1 MDTKKS
7 ILVVDDEDDFT
18 HLMEEILVKNNYN
31 AFIAHSGAE
40 ALQMMDA
47 RKFDL
52 IILDLIMPELGGL
65 HLLKKGNQ
73 LEPKPPVIVLTGDA
87 RVESVVE
94 AMKLGAYDYLS
105 KPMDWNKLEIAVKN
119 ALLTKDL
126 KHEVIR
132 LKYKVENQLKFDN
145 FVGSGPKMREI
156 IERTERVLTNDVI
169 VFIQGEMGTG
179 KELLARNIHL
189 NSPHREK
196 PFIVVN
202 CSGIP
207 ENLLELELFG
217 YEKGVISG
225 GMAAR
230 SGKLEQ
236 VKGGTLYLDDI
247 AELPVGLQVKLLQLL
262 ERGHFQRIGSSED
275 IPADFRL
282 IVGSSKKLE
291 EEVASGNFREDL
303 FYRINVFPIRIPP
316 LREHIEDI
324 PELAVYFKDKI
335 NAKIGTQISRI
346 SNEVLSYFM
355 KYDWPGN
362 IQELENVMERSM
374 LNARGNVFQP
384 EDLPITITS
393 FSSEYNN
400 GGSSISLQKAV
411 ELTNTITPWKEIE
424 KTILKHALKISN
436 YNLSTTASELGI
448 GRTTLYR
455 KLQRY
460 RIKVEKQQV
469 IKN

>member
-18 HLMEEILVKNNYN
+18 HLMEEILRKNNYT
-31 AFIAHSGAE
+31 AYVARSGAD
-40 ALQMMDA
+40 ALQLLKST
-47 RKFDL
+47 KFDL
-52 IILDLIMPELGGL
+52 LILDLIMPELGGL
-65 HLLKKGNQ
+65 HLLRKVNEQ
-73 LEPKPPVIVLTGDA
+73 DPKPPVIVLTGDA

-132 LKYKVENQLKFDN
+132 LKCKVENQFKFEN
-145 FVGSGPKMREI
+145 YIGSGPKMREI
-156 IERTERVLTNDVI
+156 LERAERVLENDVT
-169 VFIQGEMGTG
+169 VFLEGELGTG
-179 KELLARNIHL
+179 KELLARNIHQ
-189 NSPHREK
+189 NSPRREH
-196 PFIVVN
+196 PFMAVS
-202 CSGIP
+202 CPAIP
-207 ENLLELELFG
+207 ENLLEFELFG
-217 YEKGVISG
+217 YEKGVVAG

-230 SGKLEQ
+230 SGKMEQ
-236 VKGGTLYLDDI
+236 VQGGTLYLDDI
-247 AELPVGLQVKLLQLL
+247 TELPMSLQVKLLQLL
-262 ERGHFQRIGSSED
+262 ECGTFQRVGGVEA
-275 IPADFRL
+275 IPVDFRL
-282 IVGSSKKLE
+282 MIGSTKKIE
-291 EEVASGNFREDL
+291 KEVESGRFREDL
-303 FYRINVFPIRIPP
+303 YYRINVYPIRIPP

-335 NAKIGTQISRI
+335 NSKIGTPISRI
-346 SNEVLSYFM
+346 SNDVLSYFM

-374 LNARGNVFQP
+374 LNARGNIFQP

-393 FSSEYNN
+393 FSGEFSS

-411 ELTNTITPWKEIE
+411 ELTNKITPWKEIE
-424 KTILKHALKISN
+424 KMILKHALKISN

>member
-1 MDTKKS
+1 MDTKKT

-18 HLMEEILVKNNYN
+18 HLMEEILRKNNYT
-31 AFIAHSGAE
+31 AFVARSGAD
-40 ALQMMDA
+40 ALQILKTS
-47 RKFDL
+47 KFDL

-65 HLLKKGNQ
+65 HLLKRVNEQ
-73 LEPKPPVIVLTGDA
+73 DPKPPVIVLTGDP

-119 ALLTKDL
+119 ALLTKEL

-132 LKYKVENQLKFDN
+132 LKYKVENQLKFEN
-145 FVGSGPKMREI
+145 FVGTGPKMREI
-156 IERTERVLTNDVI
+156 MERVERVLENDVT
-169 VFIQGEMGTG
+169 VFLEGELGTG
-179 KELLARNIHL
+179 KELLARNIHI
-189 NSPHREK
+189 NSPRHEK
-196 PFIVVN
+196 PFIAVS
-202 CSGIP
+202 CSAIP
-207 ENLLELELFG
+207 ENLLEFELFG
-217 YEKGVISG
+217 YDKGMISG

-230 SGKLEQ
+230 AGKMEQ
-236 VKGGTLYLDDI
+236 VNGGTLYLDDI
-247 AELPVGLQVKLLQLL
+247 AELPMALQVKLLQLI
-262 ERGHFQRIGSSED
+262 ERGAFQHVGGAGD

-282 IVGSSKKLE
+282 VIGSTKKLE
-291 EEVASGNFREDL
+291 KEVENGKFREDL
-303 FYRINVFPIRIPP
+303 YYRINVFPIRIPP

-324 PELAVYFKDKI
+324 PELAVYFKEKI
-335 NAKIGTQISRI
+335 NTKIGSHISRI
-346 SNEVLSYFM
+346 SNDVLSYFM

-374 LNARGNVFQP
+374 LNARGNIFQP
-384 EDLPITITS
+384 DDLPITITS
-393 FSSEYNN
+393 FSGEFNN

-411 ELTNTITPWKEIE
+411 ELTNKITPWKEIE
-424 KTILKHALKISN
+424 KLVLKHALKISN
-436 YNLSTTASELGI
+436 YNLSTTAAELGI